1 MPGHYQHIPV
11 ETYKENLKKIVQ
23 HPATIAQNPRI
34 LILTPPP
41 VNEYQLEA
49 FDIAKDTP
57 HPSRTVKQTKLY
69 SEAAREV
76 AASLGVAVVDLWTA
90 FMTAA
95 GWKDGEPLIG
105 SRDAPNNEKLQ
116 SFFTDGSIPVVI
128 HMGLVLIVICY
139 RIAFDRRRV
148 STHVSG
154 SNEDYQ
160 SQVAGSSPRGT

>member
-1 MPGHYQHIPV
+1 V
-11 ETYKENLKKIVQ
+11 ETYKENLKKIIQ
-23 HPATIAQNPRI
+23 HPATVAQNPRI

-41 VNEYQLEA
+41 VNEYQLEE

-76 AASLGVAVVDLWTA
+76 AASLGIAVVDLWTA

-116 SFFTDGSIPVVI
+116 SFFTDGL
-128 HMGLVLIVICY
+128 HFTGDGY
-139 RIAFDRRRV
+139 RLMYEEVMKTIIAKWPDQAPETLEMVFP
-148 STHVSG
+148 G
-154 SNEDYQ
+154 WME
-160 SQVAGSSPRGT
+160 APK